1 MRRWVVDRLENYP
14 KRYNP
19 YRKVRHFKKHCEAM
33 GKPGFPGTD
42 IELLAAADIF
52 FMKIEVNSGTKFEP
66 RRERSKTKISL
77 IKIGDNYTA
86 VH

>member
-1 MRRWVVDRLENYP
+1 
-14 KRYNP
+14 
-19 YRKVRHFKKHCEAM
+19 M

-52 FMKIEVNSGTKFEP
+52 FMKIEVDSGAKFEP